1 LWVVDLRDL
10 SESGEGVAERVRLDF
25 RAQVPHE
32 NVEMFCNENKIK
44 NYINKISFSLFSLFS
59 FLNKKNPKRST

>member
-1 LWVVDLRDL
+1 MGRTIYYFATLSTFLEFKIEANCKFVDLRDL

-32 NVEMFCNENKIK
+32 NVEMFCN
-44 NYINKISFSLFSLFS
+44 
-59 FLNKKNPKRST
+59 